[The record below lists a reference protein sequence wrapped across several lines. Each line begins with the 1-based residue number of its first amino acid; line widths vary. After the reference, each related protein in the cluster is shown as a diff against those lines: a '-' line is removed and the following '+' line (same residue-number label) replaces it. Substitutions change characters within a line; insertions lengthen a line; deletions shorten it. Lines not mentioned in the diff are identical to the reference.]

1 MKRATQRFILGS
13 AIVAVGAAFV
23 CSLLFIAVP
32 EANQRILD
40 LAAGI
45 VLGWGGAVV
54 GFYFGTSEGSVAKSE
69 QIERIMGDSDDLA

>member
-1 MKRATQRFILGS
+1 MKRATQRFVLGS
-13 AIVAVGAAFV
+13 AIVSVGAAFV
-23 CSLLFIAVP
+23 CALLFISVP
-32 EANQRILD
+32 ESNQRILD

-69 QIERIMGDSDDLA
+69 QIERIMGEGE